1 MKTSLHLTQRFALRR
16 IRALGYA
23 NPLRGFANRED
34 VIRHE
39 KKRIGVIIM
48 HFESRFGLVGRPG
61 RHGTR
66 RRNDTTEEYHGPQA
80 VVCR

>member
-34 VIRHE
+34 VSRKYPRKCDFID
-39 KKRIGVIIM
+39 
-48 HFESRFGLVGRPG
+48 ESNSLSRG
-61 RHGTR
+61 H
-66 RRNDTTEEYHGPQA
+66 
-80 VVCR
+80 